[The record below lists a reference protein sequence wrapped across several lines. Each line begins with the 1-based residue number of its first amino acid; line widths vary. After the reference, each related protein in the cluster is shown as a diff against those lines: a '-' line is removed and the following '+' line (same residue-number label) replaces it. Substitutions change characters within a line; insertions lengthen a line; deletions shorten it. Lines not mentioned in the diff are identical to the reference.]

1 MAKCILSKE
10 LTNAG
15 IAGISGIICREKA
28 TKYTPEK
35 RVVMS
40 VRNGVQHIHLQ
51 PKPVRSTAPS
61 EKELLQRE
69 LFARAN
75 AAYAAL
81 SPEEL
86 RRYQVEGHNAHWK
99 FNGKE
104 YTPAGYIRARL
115 YQELKNN

>member
-51 PKPVRSTAPS
+51 PKPVRTTPVTKA
-61 EKELLQRE
+61 ELQRRE

-86 RRYQVEGHNAHWK
+86 RRYQVEGHNAGWK